1 MSPNSSRWSFLKTST
16 LVGAGCMRSSP
27 ALSSSVGSSVI
38 VVGAGAFGGWS
49 ALQLAHRGIRVTLID
64 AWGPGNS
71 RASSGGETR
80 TIRATY
86 GPAPILYVKM
96 VARALQ
102 LWQGYPQGWNLK
114 LFFRVGAPP
123 LAGPQSFSESARR

>member
-1 MSPNSSRWSFLKTST
+1 MSANSSRRSFLRSST
-16 LVGAGCMRSSP
+16 LAGAACMLRSP
-27 ALSSSVGSSVI
+27 TRASSAGSSVI

-49 ALQLAHRGIRVTLID
+49 ALQLAQRGMHVTLVD

-86 GPAPILYVKM
+86 GPAHTLYVKM

-102 LWQGYPQGWNLK
+102 LWQGNPQKWK
-114 LFFRVGAPP
+114 MEIFFRSGPRP
-123 LAGPQSFSESARR
+123 HAG